1 MLETNQQQARRSEH
15 CDTTARVRLLC
26 ACAAACPAGDGD
38 PPDNSAAMFVAMKKP
53 WPADR
58 LAGVKFTVLGLG
70 DSNYT
75 RYMHVPRI
83 IKNRSAHMACRC

>member
-1 MLETNQQQARRSEH
+1 MTH
-15 CDTTARVRLLC
+15 P
-26 ACAAACPAGDGD
+26 AAAPPAGDGD
-38 PPDNSAAMFVAMKKP
+38 PPDNSAAAFVAIKKS

-75 RYMHVPRI
+75 RYMHVPRV
-83 IKNRSAHMACRC
+83 IKSRWELLLPRPCSNMPCWPALCLGQP

>member
-1 MLETNQQQARRSEH
+1 MCAH
-15 CDTTARVRLLC
+15 VDC
-26 ACAAACPAGDGD
+26 ACSAGDGD
-38 PPDNSAAMFVAMKKP
+38 PPDNSAAAYVAMKKS

-75 RYMHVPRI
+75 RFMYVPRV
-83 IKNRSAHMACRC
+83 IKNR